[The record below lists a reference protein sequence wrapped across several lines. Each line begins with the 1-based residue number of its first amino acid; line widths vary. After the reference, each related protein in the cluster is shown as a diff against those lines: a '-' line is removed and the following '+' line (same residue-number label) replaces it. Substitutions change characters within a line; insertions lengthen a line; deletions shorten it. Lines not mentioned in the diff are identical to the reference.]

1 MFDDLRD
8 RSMEDMSP
16 RGRMA
21 APVETAQPERRIIG
35 MTAAQRLVIAIML
48 LATVFVLGLMCLMVT
63 GRIWLV

>member
-8 RSMEDMSP
+8 RSMEEMSS
-16 RGRMA
+16 RSRMA
-21 APVETAQPERRIIG
+21 APVPKAQPERRIIG

-48 LATVFVLGLMCLMVT
+48 LATVFVVGLMCLMVT